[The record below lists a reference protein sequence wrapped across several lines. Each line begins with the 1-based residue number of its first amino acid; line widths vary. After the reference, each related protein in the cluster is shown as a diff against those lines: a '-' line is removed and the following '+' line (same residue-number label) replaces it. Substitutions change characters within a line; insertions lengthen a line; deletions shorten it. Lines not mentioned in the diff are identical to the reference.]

1 MAPSCY
7 TALAILLL
15 AGPPHARSDALTLEQ
30 AVALGLERAPQ
41 LQVQSAAVDSARAES
56 IAAGRLPDP
65 ELLLAL
71 DNVRATGADAWSLDR
86 DIMTMRKVGVM
97 QAFPNRAKRASQ
109 RSRAGAAVSLAESES
124 RQAELMIARSTAAS
138 WVEVYSA
145 EFVLEKLHAVKQ
157 EVQLQAQ
164 ATRTALASGRG
175 SAVDAITA
183 QGAISELDDRILQA
197 EGAVQAA
204 RAELTRWIGD
214 DDARRSFASA
224 PALMELPLSRNKL
237 LSSLDQQAPL
247 LTFESQLAL
256 ARSEV
261 DLARAQKRPDWSA
274 QLAYAK
280 QGITQSNLVSLEF
293 RVGLPLFSRS
303 RQDPVISARR
313 AELVEIEAERDVVL
327 RAQAAAVTAQLAI
340 WDAARQRIELYE
352 KERLPLARQRS
363 QAAVAGFRAGRI
375 DLLDVL
381 ASHVAEIEIHHS
393 HAALIKELG
402 QAWVFLRYLQ
412 PEQLSP

>member
-1 MAPSCY
+1 MAHSFY
-7 TALAILLL
+7 AALGVLLL

-30 AVALGLERAPQ
+30 AVALGRERAPQ
-41 LQVQSAAVDSARAES
+41 LQAQTAAVESARAES

-71 DNVRATGADAWSLDR
+71 DNVPGTGADAWSLDR

-109 RSRAGAAVSLAESES
+109 RTRAGAAVSLAESES
-124 RQAELMIARSTAAS
+124 QQTELMIARSTAAS

-145 EFVLEKLHAVKQ
+145 EFVLEKLREVKQ

-164 ATRTALASGRG
+164 ATRAALASGRG
-175 SAVDAITA
+175 STVDAIAA
-183 QGAISELDDRILQA
+183 QGAISDLDDRILQA
-197 EGAVQAA
+197 EGAVKGA
-204 RAELTRWIGD
+204 RAELARWIGD
-214 DDARRSFASA
+214 DDARRNFAAA
-224 PALMELPLSRNKL
+224 PALMELPLSRNEL
-237 LSSLDQQAPL
+237 LSTLDQQAPL

-256 ARSEV
+256 ARSEI

-280 QGITQSNLVSLEF
+280 QGVTHSDMVSLEF

-313 AELVEIEAERDVVL
+313 AELVEIEAERDVAL
-327 RAQAAAVTAQLAI
+327 RAQAAAVTAQLAN
-340 WDAARQRIELYE
+340 WEAARQRIELYE
-352 KERLPLARQRS
+352 RERLPLARQRS

-381 ASHVAEIEIHHS
+381 ASHIAEIEIHHS
-393 HAALIKELG
+393 HAALIRDLG

>member
-1 MAPSCY
+1 MAHSFY
-7 TALAILLL
+7 AALAVLLL

-41 LQVQSAAVDSARAES
+41 LEVQVAALDAARAES
-56 IAAGRLPDP
+56 TAAGRLPDP

-71 DNVRATGADAWSLDR
+71 DNVPATGGDAWSLDR
-86 DIMTMRKVGVM
+86 DIMTMRKIGVM
-97 QAFPNRAKRASQ
+97 QAFPNRAKRASR
-109 RSRAGAAVSLAESES
+109 RSRAWAAVSLAESES

-138 WVEVYSA
+138 WVEAYSA
-145 EFVLEKLHAVKQ
+145 EFVLEKLYSVRQ

-183 QGAISELDDRILQA
+183 QSEVSELDDRILQA

-204 RAELTRWIGD
+204 RAELARWIGD

-224 PALMELPLSRNKL
+224 PALMELPLSRIEL

-247 LTFESQLAL
+247 LTFESQLDL

-280 QGITQSNLVSLEF
+280 QGVTRADMVSLEF

-303 RQDPVISARR
+303 RQDPVVRARR
-313 AELVEIEAERDVVL
+313 AELVAIEAERDAVL

-363 QAAVAGFRAGRI
+363 QAAAAGFRAGRV

-393 HAALIKELG
+393 HAALVKELG
-402 QAWVFLRYLQ
+402 QAWVFLRYLR